1 MQESRTAP
9 TKGHLAK
16 CRVASSATESMEV
29 LLLGLPQGEAQHL
42 LERETVGKVG
52 LLDAAI
58 EGSF

>member
-1 MQESRTAP
+1 
-9 TKGHLAK
+9 
-16 CRVASSATESMEV
+16 MEV